1 MLFNNTWLTNYA
13 ANSSGVMDF
22 QYDLAWMDRI
32 APDIDVLAES
42 LSSEPT
48 PLVNPATRE
57 NPFVLKDL
65 FQP

>member
-1 MLFNNTWLTNYA
+1 V

-22 QYDLAWMDRI
+22 QYDLAWMDKV
-32 APDIDVLAES
+32 APDMDSLAES

-57 NPFVLKDL
+57 NSFVLKDL